1 MWGFTVS
8 EERKQ
13 TIMNKAL
20 IRKNSENKLTSE
32 FLNKKFSYD
41 PETGELRHAMRGRG
55 IKFRGLATSTSSRY
69 LKVKIN
75 REQFQAHRV
84 IWCMVYGSF
93 PAEYID
99 HANGDGCDN
108 RLSNIREATA
118 SQNIWNSPARITSNT
133 GHKNISFVK
142 ATGRYAIS
150 IIVNS
155 ITHRWFTDNLPDAI
169 KVANRER
176 LRLHGEFAYV
186 E

>member
-1 MWGFTVS
+1 
-8 EERKQ
+8 
-13 TIMNKAL
+13 MNKQL
-20 IRKNSENKLTSE
+20 IRKNSESKLTSE

-75 REQFQAHRV
+75 RDQFQAHRV
-84 IWCMVYGSF
+84 IWCMVHGSF
-93 PAEYID
+93 PTEFID
-99 HANGDGCDN
+99 HVNGDGCDN

-118 SQNIWNSPARITSNT
+118 SQNRMNAPAVIPNG
-133 GHKNISFVK
+133 GHRNIRYIK
-142 ATGRYAIS
+142 ATGKY
-150 IIVNS
+150 S
-155 ITHRWFTDNLPDAI
+155 ITISANNIIHRWIVDNLKCAI
-169 KVANRER
+169 EVANRER